1 MKKLLILLAISFFA
15 FTTIASAQ
23 PRPVEKPA
31 EKDDEVIQ
39 PAPKSVE
46 TKYQG
51 GVIGFSKKQKGTLK
65 FDDINLRLVFYNK
78 ENKEQFAI
86 SYDSMMV
93 VAPSG
98 KKVQSG
104 TGRAISAIPIFGA
117 GIGGSLLKKKKN
129 YLVITFRDPDVQ
141 VQGTVN
147 FLIDTN
153 ELLKSVVHTLGSK
166 AELSRRGD
174 AFFRAR
180 KQSSSDSSDD
190 DY

>member
-1 MKKLLILLAISFFA
+1 MKKLLILLAVSFFA

-39 PAPKSVE
+39 PAPNSFE

-51 GVIGFSKKQKGTLK
+51 GIIGFSKKQKGTLK
-65 FDDINLRLVFYNK
+65 FDDANLRLVFYNK

-86 SYDSMMV
+86 SYDAMMI

-104 TGRAISAIPIFGA
+104 TGRAIGAIPFPGA
-117 GIGGSLLKKKKN
+117 GIGGSFLKKKKN
-129 YLVITFRDPDVQ
+129 YLVITFRDPDVE

-147 FLIDTN
+147 FLVDTT
-153 ELLKSVVHTLGSK
+153 ELLRSIVHTLGSK

-174 AFFRAR
+174 AYFRAR
-180 KQSSSDSSDD
+180 KKTGTD
-190 DY
+190 